1 MYSQPCELKSRRH
14 DAFASIARVFHL
26 LPDVCWL
33 TGGQDSRGDSSET
46 PKQRDPFHP
55 GSAASLADRLQEDSL
70 PDQAVSFRR
79 QLRSNSSLSR
89 VVRSLQ
95 GLAVEADMAVPAQ
108 CQPRTEVLELTRG
121 MVDRSNTNFLVWPL
135 CVEVQRCSGCC
146 NTHSMHC
153 RPTRVQPRQLQV
165 VKIEYVQKKARHGKA
180 LVTVEDHLECR
191 CEASPPPAQHSKHKP
206 AVTPVA
212 ATAPLESRSPI
223 EAAAQEET
231 PQVKTHL
238 PEGSTERAAPQIE
251 EPGLLAP

>member
-1 MYSQPCELKSRRH
+1 MHLRALLVSFTCYLT
-14 DAFASIARVFHL
+14 FAGAQGDKIPEAIVRKLRSSAIHSIQDLQRL
-26 LPDVCWL
+26 L
-33 TGGQDSRGDSSET
+33 QIDSVE
-46 PKQRDPFHP
+46 
-55 GSAASLADRLQEDSL
+55 EDSL
-70 PDQAVSFRR
+70 PDQAVPFRR

-89 VVRSLQ
+89 VMRSLQ

-153 RPTRVQPRQLQV
+153 RPTRVQARHLQV

-191 CEASPPPAQHSKHKP
+191 CEAVAPQRSAQHSKHKP
-206 AVTPVA
+206 AVTPVPAMTPPRVTQPRSKQVLRRKHRKLKHISQKA
-212 ATAPLESRSPI
+212 ALKEL
-223 EAAAQEET
+223 
-231 PQVKTHL
+231 L
-238 PEGSTERAAPQIE
+238 PR
-251 EPGLLAP
+251 

>member
-1 MYSQPCELKSRRH
+1 MHLRALLVSFTCYLT
-14 DAFASIARVFHL
+14 FAGAQGDKIPEAIVRKLRSSAIHSIQDLQRL
-26 LPDVCWL
+26 L
-33 TGGQDSRGDSSET
+33 QIDSVE
-46 PKQRDPFHP
+46 
-55 GSAASLADRLQEDSL
+55 EDSL
-70 PDQAVSFRR
+70 PDQAVPFRR

-89 VVRSLQ
+89 VMRSLQ

-153 RPTRVQPRQLQV
+153 RPTRVQARHLQV

-191 CEASPPPAQHSKHKP
+191 CEAVAPQRSAQHSKHKP
-206 AVTPVA
+206 AVTPVPAMTPPRVTQPRSKQLLRRKHRKLKHISQKA
-212 ATAPLESRSPI
+212 ALKEL
-223 EAAAQEET
+223 
-231 PQVKTHL
+231 L
-238 PEGSTERAAPQIE
+238 PR
-251 EPGLLAP
+251 

>member
-1 MYSQPCELKSRRH
+1 MHLRALLVSFTCYLT
-14 DAFASIARVFHL
+14 FAGAQGDKIPEAIVRKLRSSAIHSIQDLQRL
-26 LPDVCWL
+26 L
-33 TGGQDSRGDSSET
+33 QIDSVE
-46 PKQRDPFHP
+46 
-55 GSAASLADRLQEDSL
+55 EDSL
-70 PDQAVSFRR
+70 PDQAVPFRR

-89 VVRSLQ
+89 VMRSLQ

-153 RPTRVQPRQLQV
+153 RPTRVQSRHLQV

-191 CEASPPPAQHSKHKP
+191 CEAVAPQRSAQHSKHKP
-206 AVTPVA
+206 AVTPVPAMTPPRVTQPRSKQLLRRKHRKLKHISQKA
-212 ATAPLESRSPI
+212 ALKEL
-223 EAAAQEET
+223 
-231 PQVKTHL
+231 L
-238 PEGSTERAAPQIE
+238 PR
-251 EPGLLAP
+251 

>member
-1 MYSQPCELKSRRH
+1 MYSQSCELKSRRH

-46 PKQRDPFHP
+46 PKQHDPFHP

-70 PDQAVSFRR
+70 PDQAVPFRR

-89 VVRSLQ
+89 VMRSLQ

-153 RPTRVQPRQLQV
+153 RPTRVQPRHLQV

-191 CEASPPPAQHSKHKP
+191 CEAVAPQRSAQHSKHKP
-206 AVTPVA
+206 AVTPVPA
-212 ATAPLESRSPI
+212 MTPPRVTQPRSKQLLRRKHRKRARAI
-223 EAAAQEET
+223 
-231 PQVKTHL
+231 
-238 PEGSTERAAPQIE
+238 GSGDFPSV
-251 EPGLLAP
+251 